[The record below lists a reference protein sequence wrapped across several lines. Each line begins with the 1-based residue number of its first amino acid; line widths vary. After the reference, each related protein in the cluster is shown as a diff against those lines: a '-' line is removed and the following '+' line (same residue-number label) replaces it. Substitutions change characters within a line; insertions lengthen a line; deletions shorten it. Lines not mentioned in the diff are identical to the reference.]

1 MKLRVVFCL
10 FTLCMLWGA
19 LGVAQMVAPDAT
31 PIGPYTT
38 ASGEYDL
45 GAMIDDLVLPG
56 CMPTSGYDCKVDVRA
71 HVYYPTPFTGT
82 HPVILF
88 LHGNHGTCGISDPSL
103 PGDPRDDS
111 RSDYTGTGM
120 CPSGWIES
128 PSYLGYD

>member
-45 GAMIDDLVLPG
+45 GAMIDDLVLP
-56 CMPTSGYDCKVDVRA
+56 YNV
-71 HVYYPTPFTGT
+71 
-82 HPVILF
+82 
-88 LHGNHGTCGISDPSL
+88 L
-103 PGDPRDDS
+103 PDPR
-111 RSDYTGTGM
+111 TVL
-120 CPSGWIES
+120 
-128 PSYLGYD
+128 LGELHRRNS